1 LEKNNGIVKIYT
13 LKNNQENSVFIIRI
27 LDNNKFQWQMP
38 HYCNNIPN
46 INELTDLLDQ
56 CLKNRETRQMS
67 KRQQT
72 ATELSRTLSGQWTK
86 TEKRA
91 EASRQITASR
101 ASAHAKIKAFK
112 QTQLL
117 NK

>member
-1 LEKNNGIVKIYT
+1 MAK
-13 LKNNQENSVFIIRI
+13 
-27 LDNNKFQWQMP
+27 P
-38 HYCNNIPN
+38 
-46 INELTDLLDQ
+46 
-56 CLKNRETRQMS
+56 
-67 KRQQT
+67 QQT
-72 ATELSRTLSGQWTK
+72 ATGLSRTLAGQWTK

-117 NK
+117 NR